1 VESNQ
6 NKVNVPSIVSSD
18 NIGPVEGDF
27 IIRTVKL
34 NKYFGDKHV
43 LKDIDFEV
51 RRREVVA
58 LIGPSG
64 SGKSTLIRCLNALEK
79 ATSGEVYIHSEL
91 LDPYLSAKKL
101 SPLRRELGM
110 VFQHFNL
117 FPHMTVLQ
125 NVIEAPLLVR
135 KMPKDEAVALGDDV
149 LRKVGLLEKRDVYPS
164 RLSGGQKQRVAIA
177 RALAM
182 QPKALLFDEP
192 TSALDPELV
201 GEVLKVMKDLAYEG
215 STMVVVTHEM
225 QFARDV
231 SDRVVFMADGSIVEQ
246 GEPEELFKQP
256 KHKRTQVFLERVLSV
271 LPGQDESE
279 FVGSNPIDVNL
290 SMMPGKSG
298 SGEAAPA
305 TEIVRSDDAT
315 LKLTPRRPTDA
326 EGPRS
331 R

>member
-1 VESNQ
+1 MSSEHEEQLLLQTNMS
-6 NKVNVPSIVSSD
+6 NVPQQDYRPIE
-18 NIGPVEGDF
+18 NDF

-51 RRREVVA
+51 RRQEVVA

-79 ATSGEVYIHSEL
+79 ADSGEIYIHGEKL
-91 LDPYLSAKKL
+91 NPGLSIKQL

-110 VFQHFNL
+110 VFQNFNL

-135 KMPKDEAVALGDDV
+135 KMPKDEAVALGESQ
-149 LRKVGLLEKRDVYPS
+149 LRKVGLLEKRDAYPS

-182 QPKALLFDEP
+182 QPRALLFDEP

-215 STMVVVTHEM
+215 RTMVVVTHEM

-231 SDRVVFMADGSIVEQ
+231 SDRVVFMSEGSIVEQ
-246 GEPEELFKQP
+246 GDPEDIFRQP
-256 KHKRTQVFLERVLSV
+256 KEKRTQAFLERILSV
-271 LPGQDESE
+271 LP
-279 FVGSNPIDVNL
+279 
-290 SMMPGKSG
+290 
-298 SGEAAPA
+298 
-305 TEIVRSDDAT
+305 
-315 LKLTPRRPTDA
+315 
-326 EGPRS
+326 
-331 R
+331 

>member
-1 VESNQ
+1 MDSGEAFSSRAVSVPDSGNLAQMNNAVEDE
-6 NKVNVPSIVSSD
+6 V
-18 NIGPVEGDF
+18 
-27 IIRTVKL
+27 IIRAIKL

-51 RRREVVA
+51 HKKEVVA

-64 SGKSTLIRCLNALEK
+64 SGKSTLIRCLNGLEK
-79 ATSGEVYIHSEL
+79 ATSGEIYIHGNK
-91 LDPYLSAKKL
+91 LDPRLSIKQL
-101 SPLRRELGM
+101 SPIRRELGM
-110 VFQHFNL
+110 VFQNFNL

-135 KMPKDEAVALGDDV
+135 KMSKDQAVALGEK
-149 LRKVGLLEKRDVYPS
+149 LLAKVGLSEKRDVYPN

-182 QPKALLFDEP
+182 QPRALLFDEP

-231 SDRVVFMADGSIVEQ
+231 SDRVVFMSDGCIIEQ
-246 GEPEELFKQP
+246 GDPEEIFKHP
-256 KHKRTQVFLERVLSV
+256 REKRTQVFLERVLSV
-271 LPGQDESE
+271 LP
-279 FVGSNPIDVNL
+279 
-290 SMMPGKSG
+290 
-298 SGEAAPA
+298 
-305 TEIVRSDDAT
+305 
-315 LKLTPRRPTDA
+315 
-326 EGPRS
+326 
-331 R
+331 

>member
-1 VESNQ
+1 MNSENIV
-6 NKVNVPSIVSSD
+6 KPRTVPTSVDQSGPLSIK
-18 NIGPVEGDF
+18 PVEGDF
-27 IIRTVKL
+27 IIRAVKL
-34 NKYFGDKHV
+34 NKFFGDKHV

-79 ATSGEVYIHSEL
+79 ATSGEIYIDEQKL
-91 LDPYLSAKKL
+91 NPYLSVKQL
-101 SPLRRELGM
+101 SSMRRELGM
-110 VFQHFNL
+110 VFQNFNL

-135 KMPKDEAVALGDDV
+135 KLPKDQAVALGEE
-149 LRKVGLLEKRDVYPS
+149 LLAKVGLSEKRDVYPS

-182 QPKALLFDEP
+182 QPRALLFDEP

-231 SDRVVFMADGSIVEQ
+231 SDRVVFMSEGSIVEQ
-246 GEPEELFKQP
+246 GDPEELFRRP
-256 KHKRTQVFLERVLSV
+256 KEKRTQLFLERVLSV
-271 LPGQDESE
+271 LP
-279 FVGSNPIDVNL
+279 
-290 SMMPGKSG
+290 
-298 SGEAAPA
+298 
-305 TEIVRSDDAT
+305 
-315 LKLTPRRPTDA
+315 
-326 EGPRS
+326 
-331 R
+331 